1 MSYQL
6 HPEDLIEL
14 AEMGFRATYHRL
26 RGVRGVVAG
35 WIEIGIPEEQKPRIL
50 SNLAKEQ
57 ELILRLDEM
66 HQAACGRWN
75 PADAALGVRPAIFL
89 SACLQLGTPE
99 EGGELMPSILKT
111 DGALALATWFLQRGC
126 GEEKVQTSLRV
137 ENGIMTAHV
146 QNSERSAAPSWPT
159 KLKEYIVEEDPFTLK
174 FNEGVFSFPEK
185 T

>member
-6 HPEDLIEL
+6 HSEDLIEL

-35 WIEIGIPEEQKPRIL
+35 WIEIGIPEEQKSRIL

-99 EGGELMPSILKT
+99 EGGELMPSILNVEA
-111 DGALALATWFLQRGC
+111 ALALATWFLQRDCANKG
-126 GEEKVQTSLRV
+126 VQTSLQL
-137 ENGIMTAHV
+137 EDSIMTACV
-146 QNSERSAAPSWPT
+146 ENSARDAATSWPQE
-159 KLKEYIVEEDPFTLK
+159 LKDYILEDDTFTLK

-185 T
+185 V